1 MGCFN
6 LTGRGVLIGIAIPF
20 FLYSCSRENYLG
32 KFEAGVEEVLEKVS
46 PSIVAITVKDSDG
59 NTKKIGSGV
68 VISDNMILTTESCV
82 GSEEELTIKLQNG
95 KELDFEQ
102 VDLICGD
109 YETNIC
115 FIKLKTT
122 GLPKVELAREKPT
135 KVGSLGIAVG
145 NTPYSRGMKVSWG
158 TIGRSWIGGDDPYDE
173 PLLTFDALLGPEAGG
188 TPVFNNRGQLIGIV
202 EGKIEGEEN
211 LALLLPVST
220 CQKVH
225 EAIEKEGYIDRG
237 WIGVYVG
244 LGGGREE
251 KEQILIVSQII
262 SPGPAFKAGVR
273 SGDLILRVNGQKVT
287 HLLDFRKI
295 VSMTHPGSKIKLT
308 INRDGELLEKVLTIE
323 PAPRL
328 VGMRRCSNRSI

>member
-1 MGCFN
+1 M
-6 LTGRGVLIGIAIPF
+6 IGITIPF
-20 FLYSCSRENYLG
+20 FVITCSRENYLG
-32 KFEAGVEEVLEKVS
+32 KFEAGVEQVLEKVS
-46 PSIVAITVKDSDG
+46 PSIVAITVKDSQG

-82 GSEEELTIKLQNG
+82 GSDEDLTIKLQNG
-95 KELDFEQ
+95 KELDFDQ

-115 FIKLKTT
+115 FIKLKTS
-122 GLPKVELAREKPT
+122 GLPKVEFAREKPI

-145 NTPYSRGMKVSWG
+145 NTPYSRGVKVSWG

-188 TPVFNNRGQLIGIV
+188 TPVFNNLGQLIGIV
-202 EGKIEGEEN
+202 EGKIEGEEH

-225 EAIEKEGYIDRG
+225 QAIEKEGYIDRG
-237 WIGVYVG
+237 WIGVYVDQ
-244 LGGGREE
+244 GGGKEE

-262 SPGPAFKAGVR
+262 SPGPAFKAGVH
-273 SGDLILRVNGQKVT
+273 SGDLILRVDGKKIT
-287 HLLDFRKI
+287 HPLDFRKI
-295 VSMTHPGSKIKLT
+295 VSMSRPGSKIKLT
-308 INRDGELLEKVLTIE
+308 LNRDGQLIERELTIE
-323 PAPRL
+323 QAPRL
-328 VGMRRCSNRSI
+328 VGLRRCSNRSI